1 MFAGLAV
8 LVLRMVLHHPY
19 EYKLHIRS
27 CAGGMILNQIEDLL
41 PVGQPSPVST
51 PADEGWSEPQ
61 LQKSVCAVWEVDCNH
76 YYREGWWT
84 SYVLHL
90 AACSEEPDVDGTKA
104 IHRGRSYNEID
115 LDFPFKTLRM
125 PHPSHPQLHGRDP
138 PYVNRIDASF
148 CSTCVARSH
157 HLPSGSAGHPHYVVV
172 NTWCSIRPS
181 GRVRLVSEPE
191 WWSVILVV
199 KTCIPPIFE

>member
-1 MFAGLAV
+1 
-8 LVLRMVLHHPY
+8 MVLHHPY
-19 EYKLHIRS
+19 EYKLRIRS
-27 CAGGMILNQIEDLL
+27 CASGMILNRIEDLL

-61 LQKSVCAVWEVDCNH
+61 LQKSVCAVWEIDCNH
-76 YYREGWWT
+76 HYREGWWT

-90 AACSEEPDVDGTKA
+90 DGTKA

-115 LDFPFKTLRM
+115 VDFPFKILRM
-125 PHPSHPQLHGRDP
+125 PHSNHPQFHGRDP

-148 CSTCVARSH
+148 CSTCVARSY

-199 KTCIPPIFE
+199 KTWSREPR